1 MGFSYLSVMR
11 HFRYYTKADIL
22 SLTRVRK
29 FETKLGERVQYVEQ
43 GLPVSQALA
52 ENKARYAIIGIPEDI
67 GVKANHGKGGADTAW
82 LPFLTSFLNIQSNDL
97 LTGDEI
103 LMLGQ
108 FDFGDIKYLIEHNA
122 SGPDEKLE
130 AYRHAVNTI
139 DAEVEHIVNMVVAAG
154 KIPVLVGGGHNNA
167 YPIIKGVA
175 KGLHKTD
182 RIPLA
187 QINCVNLD
195 AQSDYRPMEGRHS
208 GNAFRYAE
216 NDGYLCKYF
225 ILGLHENYLS
235 QGIMADIA
243 QNPFV
248 QYATYEDIFI
258 RGKLN
263 FMQAVSEAFAFTE
276 DSVTGIE
283 IDLDSIQDVL
293 SSAYTPTGFTALD
306 ARRMVNFMGQ
316 FAQAGY
322 LHIAE
327 GACRLSDGVKD
338 DSTGKLISYLV
349 SDFIKAHSGNSE
361 AAVKSKASQSASVYR

>member
-1 MGFSYLSVMR
+1 MR
-11 HFRYYTKADIL
+11 HFRFYTKADIL

-29 FETKLGERVQYVEQ
+29 YETKLGERVRQIN
-43 GLPVSQALA
+43 PDKPLA
-52 ENKARYAIIGIPEDI
+52 EALSESDAGYVIIGIPEDI
-67 GVKANHGKGGADTAW
+67 GVKANLGKGGADTAW

-122 SGPDEKLE
+122 SGQDEKLE

-139 DAEVEHIVNMVVAAG
+139 DAEVEHIINIVAAAG
-154 KIPVLVGGGHNNA
+154 KIPLLIGGGHNNA

-175 KGLHKTD
+175 KGLHKSD
-182 RIPLA
+182 KLPLA
-187 QINCVNLD
+187 QINCVNMD
-195 AQSDYRPMEGRHS
+195 AQSDYRPLEGRHS

-216 NDGYLCKYF
+216 DDGYLCKYF

-235 QGIMADIA
+235 QGIMSDIA

-248 QYATYEDIFI
+248 QYVTYEDVFI

-263 FMQAVSEAFAFTE
+263 FMQAVSEAFTFTE

-293 SSAYTPTGFTALD
+293 SSAYTPSGFSALD

-316 FAQAGY
+316 HAQVGY

-327 GACRLSDGVKD
+327 GACRLSDGVRD

-349 SDFIKAHSGNSE
+349 TDFIKAHSDSNVSSSG
-361 AAVKSKASQSASVYR
+361 SKTGKSASVHG

>member
-1 MGFSYLSVMR
+1 MR
-11 HFRYYTKADIL
+11 HFKYFSKEDIL
-22 SLTRVRK
+22 SLTRIRK
-29 FETKLGERVQYVEQ
+29 YETKLGERVQPLRQ
-43 GLPVSQALA
+43 DIPFSQALSESNA
-52 ENKARYAIIGIPEDI
+52 EYVIIGIPEDI
-67 GVKANHGKGGADTAW
+67 GVKANLGKGGADTAW

-97 LTGDEI
+97 LSGDDI
-103 LMLGQ
+103 LMLGH

-122 SGPDEKLE
+122 SGQDEKLE

-139 DAEVEHIVNMVVAAG
+139 DAEVEHIINIIAAAG
-154 KIPVLVGGGHNNA
+154 KMPVIIGGGHNNA

-175 KGLHKTD
+175 KGLHKSD
-182 RIPLA
+182 KLPLA
-187 QINCVNLD
+187 QINCVNMD
-195 AQSDYRPMEGRHS
+195 AQSDYRPLEGRHS

-216 NDGYLCKYF
+216 DDGYLCKYF

-235 QGIMADIA
+235 QSIMTDIG

-248 QYATYEDIFI
+248 QYVTYEDLFI

-263 FMQAVSEAFAFTE
+263 FMQAVSEAFTFIE

-293 SSAYTPTGFTALD
+293 SSAYTPSGFTALD

-316 FAQAGY
+316 HAQVGY

-327 GACRLSDGVKD
+327 GACRLSDGVRD

-349 SDFIKAHSGNSE
+349 SDFIKAHANDNHNAS
-361 AAVKSKASQSASVYR
+361 KSQAGKSASVHG